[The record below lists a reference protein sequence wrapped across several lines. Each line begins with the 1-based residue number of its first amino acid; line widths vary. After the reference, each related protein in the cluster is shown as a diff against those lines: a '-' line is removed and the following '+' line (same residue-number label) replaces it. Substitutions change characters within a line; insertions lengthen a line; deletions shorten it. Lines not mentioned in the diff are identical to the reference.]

1 MKCFFFFFFVIG
13 GLQFGW
19 VIQLVVGLGQS
30 WMVGWV
36 INLRVGHRFGLDGS
50 MIRLGLTNLFWI
62 RLVNSWNWHAIY
74 IYICIYFL
82 LKDDI
87 ILRSPV
93 FFHYNVHEQIDDFVV
108 KKKKKAFISYC
119 SPSQNV
125 LLDGRSL
132 VRVSFYFL
140 YFH

>member
-1 MKCFFFFFFVIG
+1 MIFEG
-13 GLQFGW
+13 RPA
-19 VIQLVVGLGQS
+19 S
-30 WMVGWV
+30 WSLIHM
-36 INLRVGHRFGLDGS
+36 
-50 MIRLGLTNLFWI
+50 
-62 RLVNSWNWHAIY
+62 
-74 IYICIYFL
+74 IYFYLFL
-82 LKDDI
+82 LSDDI

-93 FFHYNVHEQIDDFVV
+93 LFHYNVHEQIDDFVV